1 MLCGRSTGA
10 TLLRTRS
17 TVSGVESES
26 GVGGEGIGT
35 RLLLMMRMGNLDSSL
50 IEDQFGAFGCCASLS
65 ACLYLGDV
73 VLRLNIHTYVCGE
86 FEESYVSGARRMQM
100 KFIAM

>member
-35 RLLLMMRMGNLDSSL
+35 RLLLMMRTGNLDSSL
-50 IEDQFGAFGCCASLS
+50 IEDQ
-65 ACLYLGDV
+65 LGPLVV
-73 VLRLNIHTYVCGE
+73 VLPCLPVCIL
-86 FEESYVSGARRMQM
+86 MM
-100 KFIAM
+100 LCCD